1 MMKKSFLILSV
12 LFITLQA
19 QVFAQE
25 KNLIVKST
33 YNASDIIK
41 LDFNLTF
48 ENVKIQKI
56 YGDEF
61 SLEIYSNNKKK
72 LPTYTLDDGV
82 FKIYTSIKR
91 IFNVDNCKICLYVP
105 DNYKFENVSILTASG
120 DVELSDLN
128 SAKISI
134 TSASG
139 DIDLKNTYSD
149 EELNIH
155 TASGDVDIEDL
166 NCQSLT
172 VKSAS
177 GDIET
182 ENIQAQEVEI
192 KSISGSIETKNY
204 QGEYICLESSSGEIK
219 SNSIKVEYFTLG
231 SLSGDIYLLL
241 NNAPIAASSAKSNS
255 GDIEIYLPSGQ
266 GFDLIASSNSGRL
279 HDEINDMSTSARGTF
294 ENSYYGGGAEI
305 TVKTSSGD
313 IRIGN

>member
-1 MMKKSFLILSV
+1 MKKSFLILSV

-19 QVFAQE
+19 QVFGLE

-33 YNASDIIK
+33 YQASDITQ
-41 LDFNLTF
+41 LNFDLTF
-48 ENVKIQKI
+48 ENVNIQKI

-72 LPTYTLDDGV
+72 LPTYTLEDGV
-82 FKIYTSIKR
+82 FKIYTSIKH
-91 IFNVDNCKICLYVP
+91 IFNADYCKIYLYVP
-105 DNYKFENVSILTASG
+105 ADYKFENVSILAASG
-120 DVELSDLN
+120 DMEISDLN
-128 SAKISI
+128 STDISI

-139 DIDLKNTYSD
+139 DIDLKNTYID
-149 EELNIH
+149 EEVSIH
-155 TASGDVDIEDL
+155 TESGDIDIEDL

-177 GDIET
+177 GDVET
-182 ENIQAQEVEI
+182 ENIQAQEMEI
-192 KSISGSIETKNY
+192 KTISGEIKCKNY
-204 QGEYICLESSSGEIK
+204 QGEYICLESTSGEIK
-219 SNSIKVEYFTLG
+219 SNSIKVEYFTLA

-241 NNAPIAASSAKSNS
+241 NNAPIASSSAKTKS
-255 GDIEIYLPSGQ
+255 GDIEIYLPSGH

-279 HDEINDMSTSARGTF
+279 HDEINDMSISARGSF